1 MGRQR
6 RILYG
11 PCYYF
16 TLVTLLA
23 VFATLRTLREKLFAA
38 ALIATVLVFGWFTI
52 MTVLYN
58 GIHQRLNSFT
68 LYSSSRFYK
77 RGRVPLPLFI
87 FHNLYHLRF
96 VFVLF
101 TSQAPPIT
109 PASLPSVAIA
119 NFVLFT
125 ARESVLLEIALNW
138 F

>member
-23 VFATLRTLREKLFAA
+23 VFATLRTLREKLFASGFA
-38 ALIATVLVFGWFTI
+38 IATVLVFGWFTI

-58 GIHQRLNSFT
+58 GYPPALNSFT
-68 LYSSSRFYK
+68 LYSSSRFHTK
-77 RGRVPLPLFI
+77 EEGLPFLFSYSQLI
-87 FHNLYHLRF
+87 SSSLRICA
-96 VFVLF
+96 F

-125 ARESVLLEIALNW
+125 AREKAYCSK
-138 F
+138 